1 LLSLGLKRETA
12 DMVLTEYSDGIW
24 RPSLVFDNGEDE
36 DGYDTSLHMEILP
49 NDIPAWSLHRL
60 IEMALK
66 DLLICGISFVF
77 NDYPY
82 DKVIELLEF
91 QIKCGRFPKEYLV

>member
-1 LLSLGLKRETA
+1 MEEWKFDEKTNEPYFTGKYLESIKRSNKWV
-12 DMVLTEYSDGIW
+12 DLRDS
-24 RPSLVFDNGEDE
+24 
-36 DGYDTSLHMEILP
+36 
-49 NDIPAWSLHRL
+49 IPAWSLHRL

-77 NDYPY
+77 NDYSY
-82 DKVIELLEF
+82 DKVIEFIEF

>member
-1 LLSLGLKRETA
+1 MKFNSQICTTREQSERLLSLGLKKETA
-12 DMVLTEYSDGIW
+12 DMCWMYGEVLSCNPPE
-24 RPSLVFDNGEDE
+24 LNV
-36 DGYDTSLHMEILP
+36 
-49 NDIPAWSLHRL
+49 DIPAWSLHRL

-77 NDYPY
+77 NDYSY
-82 DKVIELLEF
+82 DKVIELIEF